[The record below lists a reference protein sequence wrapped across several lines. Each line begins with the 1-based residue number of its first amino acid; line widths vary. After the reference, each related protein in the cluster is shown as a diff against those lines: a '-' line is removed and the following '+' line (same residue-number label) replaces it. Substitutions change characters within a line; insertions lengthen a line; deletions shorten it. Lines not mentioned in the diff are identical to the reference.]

1 MALFMSIAQVFPKRM
16 RDYSTW
22 IAIAVLMSA
31 LVNAQG
37 VDELPPFIIPTRI
50 HLVHADHDASFTT
63 TLTTDDIQRIMKKVN
78 SIWAPANIRFA
89 IESIDKTEALNQ
101 KYEGT
106 DADYGRVWAAMPKER
121 ILKNGINIF
130 YVKDLT
136 PNGFYSKGLIFV
148 KDTAQLAEVPGG
160 LDEPIPRVSAHE
172 IGHALGLQ
180 HRQEVTNLM
189 ASGKNGF
196 SLNEAEIASA
206 RATAATKF
214 ELLLKEQK

>member
-1 MALFMSIAQVFPKRM
+1 MGLVKRMAQVFTKRM
-16 RDYSTW
+16 RNDSAW

-31 LVNAQG
+31 LANAQG
-37 VDELPPFIIPTRI
+37 VDESPQLVIPTRI

-78 SIWAPANIRFA
+78 FIWAPANIRFD
-89 IESIDKTEALNQ
+89 IESIDKTEALDQ
-101 KYEGT
+101 KYKGT
-106 DADYGRVWAAMPKER
+106 DADYGRVLEAMPKER

-148 KDTAQLAEVPGG
+148 KDTAYLAKVPGG

-196 SLNEAEIASA
+196 SLNEAEITTA